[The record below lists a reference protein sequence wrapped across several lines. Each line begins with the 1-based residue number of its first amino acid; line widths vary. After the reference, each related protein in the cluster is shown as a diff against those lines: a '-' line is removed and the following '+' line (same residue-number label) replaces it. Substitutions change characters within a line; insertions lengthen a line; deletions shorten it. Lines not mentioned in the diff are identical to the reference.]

1 MTLKVLFSFAAVC
14 GVSVCSSLSAATV
27 DFAQTLA
34 NPTPA
39 NEDNFGNDVAQNKDF
54 YVVAAL
60 FDDQGAPNSG
70 VVHVFSKETG
80 NLVRTL
86 TNPSP
91 NGGDWF
97 GNRIDVE
104 GNTLAVSAYLDDT
117 NGPDTG
123 QVYLF
128 NLDTG
133 ALETVLSSPTPS
145 ASDRFGIDV
154 SLSKDH
160 VIVGS
165 DLADAGAPNAGAA
178 FVFERSTGA
187 LVQILNN
194 PAPGTDDQ
202 FGIATD
208 INGSFAVVG
217 AQGNSDA
224 GTNSGSIYV
233 FDVSTGDLLYTIDNP
248 AGQANGRF
256 GRTLKIAD
264 GRVLVGGGTVE
275 ESRNPQMPG
284 EPRAWL
290 YDLETGSLLHAFTD
304 PFDGGADGFGND
316 VAINDRFVIITDVE
330 DDNGVP
336 DSGEVYVFDVET
348 YELFARIA
356 SPDPASLDRFASVY
370 VFENTLLAGA
380 GGTTVDGVRAGNAY
394 VFELTP
400 IPVPGAFSMFAL
412 TVSGA
417 AWIRRRSLTN
427 DARLHGTLK

>member
-1 MTLKVLFSFAAVC
+1 MTSKTLCSVAVVW
-14 GVSVCSSLSAATV
+14 GLLVCSPVSAATV
-27 DFAQTLA
+27 DFSQTLS

-39 NEDNFGNDVAQNKDF
+39 SEDNFGNDVAQNEDF

-60 FDDQGAPNSG
+60 FDDQGAPDSG
-70 VVHVFSKETG
+70 VVHIFSKETG
-80 NLVRTL
+80 DLVRTL

-128 NLDTG
+128 NLQTG
-133 ALETVLSSPTPS
+133 ALEKTLSSPVPS

-154 SLSKDH
+154 SLSENH

-165 DLADAGAPNAGAA
+165 DLADAGASNAGAA
-178 FVFERSTGA
+178 FVFDRSTGA
-187 LVQILNN
+187 LVHTLNN
-194 PAPGTDDQ
+194 PKPNANDQ

-208 INGSFAVVG
+208 IEGNFAVVG
-217 AQGNSDA
+217 AQGNSDS
-224 GTNSGSIYV
+224 GTNAGSIYV
-233 FDVSTGDLLYTIDNP
+233 FDAGTGDLLYTIDNP
-248 AGQANGRF
+248 AGQENGRF

-264 GRVLVGGGTVE
+264 GRVLVGGGAVA
-275 ESRNPQMPG
+275 ESRNPQTPD

-290 YDLETGSLLHAFTD
+290 YDLHSGSLLHAFTD

-316 VAINDRFVIITDVE
+316 VAINDRYAIITDVE
-330 DDNGVP
+330 DDNGLP
-336 DSGEVYVFDVET
+336 DTGEVYIFDIES
-348 YELFARIA
+348 YELLARIA

-380 GGTTVDGVRAGNAY
+380 GGTTVEGVRAGSAY

-400 IPVPGAFSMFAL
+400 IPVPGAFGLFVLGM
-412 TVSGA
+412 SGA
-417 AWIRRRSLTN
+417 AWLRRVRIAN
-427 DARLHGTLK
+427 RPAAA